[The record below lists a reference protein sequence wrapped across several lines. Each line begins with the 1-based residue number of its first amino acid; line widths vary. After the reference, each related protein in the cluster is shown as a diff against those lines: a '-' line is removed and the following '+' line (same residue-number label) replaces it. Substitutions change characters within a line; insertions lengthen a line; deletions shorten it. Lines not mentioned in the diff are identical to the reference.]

1 MHDDL
6 LDYFQKHQQ
15 HLEHYLALCFEDPEP
30 EMVHQLRVSI
40 KRLRAVL
47 HFTGEVTGNEEISA
61 KKQGKSLRKLF
72 KAAGI
77 LRDIQVQ
84 LKLIPEYES
93 DLNFKFRLYL
103 SYLKKL
109 EKQSVKNFNAFIEE
123 AKPIHKLTSRRELIE
138 KSLALLSPEEI
149 RSRAEA
155 LIGARCSNIQQ
166 MLGTRPDDKKLH
178 EMRTIIKQMRY
189 ILSVMRKSSPEDSEA
204 KVSLANLSELEELLG
219 KWHDVVV
226 GIGFLKDFRD
236 ITDFR
241 KDSEA
246 KSYEFFAK
254 TLEAERVKLRRQI
267 IKSLGKS
274 FCT

>member
-15 HLEHYLALCFEDPEP
+15 HLEHYIALCFEKPEP
-30 EMVHQLRVSI
+30 EMIHQLRVSI

-47 HFTGEVTGNEEISA
+47 HFAGEVTGNEEISA
-61 KKQGKSLRKLF
+61 KKQSKSLRKLF
-72 KAAGI
+72 KVAGI

-93 DLNFKFRLYL
+93 SLNFKFRLYI

-123 AKPIHKLTSRRELIE
+123 AKPIHKLTSGHDLIE
-138 KSLALLSPEEI
+138 KSLSVLSPDEI
-149 RSRAEA
+149 RIRAEA
-155 LIGARCSNIQQ
+155 LITIRCSNLRQ

-189 ILSVMRKSSPEDSEA
+189 IMSVMRKSAPEGAEA
-204 KVSLANLSELEELLG
+204 KVSLANLTEIEELLG
-219 KWHDVVV
+219 RWHDVVV

-236 ITDFR
+236 ITDF
-241 KDSEA
+241 KQDSEA
-246 KSYEFFAK
+246 KSYAVFTE
-254 TLEAERVKLRRQI
+254 TLEVERIKLRRQI

-274 FCT
+274 FCA

>member
-1 MHDDL
+1 MHQDL
-6 LDYFQKHQQ
+6 LEYFQKHQQ
-15 HLEHYLALCFEDPEP
+15 HLEHYLALCFEEPEP

-93 DLNFKFRLYL
+93 GLNFKFRLYL

-123 AKPIHKLTSRRELIE
+123 TKPIHKLTSGRELIE
-138 KSLALLSPEEI
+138 ESLAMLSPEEI
-149 RSRAEA
+149 RLKAEL
-155 LIGARCSNIQQ
+155 LITARCSNIRQ
-166 MLGTRPDDKKLH
+166 MLGTKPDDKKLH

-189 ILSVMRKSSPEDSEA
+189 IMSIMLKGSPEDSEA
-204 KVSLANLSELEELLG
+204 KVSVAILTELEELLG
-219 KWHDVVV
+219 RWHDVVV

-236 ITDFR
+236 ITDFN
-241 KDSEA
+241 KDSEV

-254 TLEAERVKLRRQI
+254 TLESERVKLRRQI

>member
-6 LDYFQKHQQ
+6 LDYFQKQQQ
-15 HLEHYLALCFEDPEP
+15 HLEHYLAMSVEEPEP
-30 EMVHQLRVSI
+30 EMVHQLRVCI

-72 KAAGI
+72 KVAGS

-84 LKLIPEYES
+84 LKQIQEYES
-93 DLNFKFRLYL
+93 SFNFNFHLYL

-109 EKQSVKNFNAFIEE
+109 EKQSVKNFNTFIEE
-123 AKPIHKLTSRRELIE
+123 AKPIHKLSSRRELIE
-138 KSLALLSPEEI
+138 KSIAVLSPEEI
-149 RSRAEA
+149 RLRAEA
-155 LIGARCSNIQQ
+155 LIADRCSNLRH

-189 ILSVMRKSSPEDSEA
+189 IMSVMRKSSPEYSEA

-226 GIGFLKDFRD
+226 GIGFLGDFRD
-236 ITDFR
+236 ITDF
-241 KDSEA
+241 KYESEVRNYKILA
-246 KSYEFFAK
+246 E
-254 TLEAERVKLRRQI
+254 TLETERVKLRRQI